1 MEEDEIIGLL
11 KKLVE
16 YEMECIK
23 HQPQLFDNP
32 EAKLEDH
39 ACEKCPLNKK
49 ESELCEL
56 GEVRDKLRELFLAKR
71 VPKIFE
77 QLIFCIN
84 LEALRKRAR

>member
-16 YEMECIK
+16 YEMECVK
-23 HQPQLFDNP
+23 HQPHLFNNP
-32 EAKLEDH
+32 AAEPDDF
-39 ACEKCPLNKK
+39 ACEECPLNKK
-49 ESELCEL
+49 DCELCEL
-56 GEVRDKLRELFLAKR
+56 GEVRSKLQELFTAKR